1 MHPTAITNADL
12 FFKTYV
18 DKVAGELKVVEVG
31 SQDVNGSLRQLC
43 PKQVEYVGVDFVDGK
58 SVDIV
63 LGNPYELPF
72 EDASVDI
79 VLSSSVFEHS
89 DMFWLLFT
97 DIMRVLKPQGLFYLN
112 APSNGEFH
120 QYPVDCWRFY
130 PDSGQALV
138 KWANRCGFNAD
149 LLESFVSA
157 QWGDIWNDF
166 VAVFIKDANYAV
178 RYPNR
183 ILHVKKDFFN
193 GRVRG
198 EPKLLRH
205 RGQTEDLMKL
215 NFLMGIC
222 GIKAGRSRH
231 RLAKFLLGI
240 WRQ

>member
-97 DIMRVLKPQGLFYLN
+97 DIMRVLKPQGLFYL
-112 APSNGEFH
+112 
-120 QYPVDCWRFY
+120 
-130 PDSGQALV
+130 DSGQALV